1 METVTALVAAGA
13 AFGLSYLIGR
23 SLTASFL
30 LVALGGLLSGA
41 GFAILFFV
49 STVTVGHFVPQLFEP
64 WLLGVHF
71 IALMVVAPL
80 GGAVIAAL
88 THRHIERVDAA
99 RLPF

>member
-23 SLTASFL
+23 SLTASVL
-30 LVALGGLLSGA
+30 LVSLGGLLSGA

-49 STVTVGHFVPQLFEP
+49 STVTVGHFMPHLFEP

-71 IALMVVAPL
+71 IALIVVAPL
-80 GGAVIAAL
+80 GGVVIAAL
-88 THRHIERVDAA
+88 THRYVERTDAA